1 MGAVVRFERREH
13 IGIITLDR
21 PEARNAVNPQLTA
34 ELEAAVDELEGD
46 DDLRVGLLTAIHG
59 GEPPVFCAGADLKSI
74 RTGHADDLQTDRG
87 GFAGFIYRERTKPI
101 VAAIDGLA
109 SSGGCEIALAC
120 DIVVASGRARFG
132 LAEVRWNLVP
142 AAGGLFR
149 LPLVVGSS
157 TGLDMILTGE
167 PIDAA
172 RAHQLGLVSRSR
184 PTAKRSARRCGC
196 AARLLPMGRWRCRRA
211 WRSRRPSVA
220 DETASR
226 ERDGRSPWPHAGIG
240 GPRRG
245 PCRIRREASAGVDRP
260 VIPHPHDL

>member
-1 MGAVVRFERREH
+1 MGAVVRFERTEH

-21 PEARNAVNPQLTA
+21 PEARNAVNPQLAA

-46 DDLRVGLLTAIHG
+46 NDLRVGLLTATHG

-74 RTGHADDLQTDRG
+74 RNGHADDLQTDRG
-87 GFAGFIYRERTKPI
+87 GFAGFVYRQRTKPI

-120 DIVVASGRARFG
+120 DIVVASGRASFG
-132 LAEVRWNLVP
+132 VAEVRWNLVA

-149 LPLVVGSS
+149 LPRVVGSS

-172 RAHQLGLVSRSR
+172 RAHQLGLVSRLAADGEAIAEAMRVCGRIAANGPLAVQASLAVA
-184 PTAKRSARRCGC
+184 TA
-196 AARLLPMGRWRCRRA
+196 
-211 WRSRRPSVA
+211 SVA

-226 ERDGRSPWPHAGIG
+226 EATAAALGRMLAT
-240 GPRRG
+240 
-245 PCRIRREASAGVDRP
+245 D
-260 VIPHPHDL
+260 DLAEGLAAFAEKRAPQWTAR